1 MNGDYFYRRHFH
13 LSAEAM
19 KGDALLLEFEGLDT
33 LATIALNGEFVG
45 TCGNMHRTWTF
56 DVKPLAAEGANTLRS
71 GWTCRFNTS
80 APPTGR

>member
-1 MNGDYFYRRHFH
+1 MNGDYVYRRHFH
-13 LSAEAM
+13 LSAEDM

-56 DVKPLAAEGANTLRS
+56 DVKPLAAEGEAR
-71 GWTCRFNTS
+71 
-80 APPTGR
+80 